1 MIKVND
7 NTLKIILIIFLGFF
21 IIIPLYVNLFKESMW
36 NFIKQKIDEQKKHD
50 KIIKDMNDYKKK
62 SK

>member
-1 MIKVND
+1 MND

-21 IIIPLYVNLFKESMW
+21 IIIPIYVNLFKESMW

>member
-21 IIIPLYVNLFKESMW
+21 IIIPIYVNLFKESMW